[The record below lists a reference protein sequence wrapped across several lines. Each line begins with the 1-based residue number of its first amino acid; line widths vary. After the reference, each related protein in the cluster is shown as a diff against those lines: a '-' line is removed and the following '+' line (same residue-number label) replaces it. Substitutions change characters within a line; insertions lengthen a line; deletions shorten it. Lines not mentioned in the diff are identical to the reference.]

1 MDFNPDNIFTIKDRK
16 SYSQVLETISKVAI
30 TQLSHDPNITYNT
43 SLQVPG
49 TLILAQ
55 GQIQSWFYTD
65 KFSISARNKLRTKA
79 RVLCQWDHFASQVRT
94 HRVERDNLAIVRIA
108 KGIRGSYHLL
118 KDSQINT
125 VLAAGYNRAQWE
137 CVYDYI
143 PHKVNSTQ
151 KGALYLVLYHRSK
164 KPDLEFRRANFA
176 NKEGLLY
183 DLEAAEREEKRLK
196 ANFYISSQY
205 RTNGTSNY
213 QRNFYH
219 AFLDNEPSRALSI
232 NLQLESAAKAL
243 IAMLESKR
251 DQRVKTMAM
260 EFLRDSNGGLWL
272 IYVRKLTVLLCE
284 WSEEKK
290 RENRGLRAQIRLERR
305 CVSRKYCEVQGGE
318 AGEEE
323 PGPKYVQLK
332 DLLLDEIECKPLSP
346 QHYSEADPLALA
358 NRTCNSYLDA
368 DIQTLI
374 VAYPH
379 LRPSNYYSQKPVCD
393 NCYFVY
399 LKLAIERNKHTSL
412 QGLVLP
418 TTRPLSQPPLAPSHH
433 AQLRLSEQ
441 LSKLQQR
448 VQVKKSATA
457 ASLRSQFCPYLG
469 SGKEEKQLLESRGEA
484 LMRRLMSQNSA

>member
-16 SYSQVLETISKVAI
+16 SYSQVLETISKVPV

-43 SLQVPG
+43 SLQVPD
-49 TLILAQ
+49 TLIMAQ

-79 RVLCQWDHFASQVRT
+79 RVSCQFEHYITQART
-94 HRVERDNLAIVRIA
+94 HRMERDNLAIVRIA
-108 KGIRGSYHLL
+108 KGTRSSYHLL
-118 KDSQINT
+118 KDSQIST

-137 CVYDYI
+137 CVYNYI
-143 PHKVNSTQ
+143 PHKVNFTQ

-183 DLEAAEREEKRLK
+183 DLEAAEREEKRLN

-205 RTNGTSNY
+205 RNQGTSNY

-219 AFLDNEPSRALSI
+219 AFLENEPSRALTI
-232 NLQLESAAKAL
+232 NLQLESAARAL

-260 EFLRDSNGGLWL
+260 EFLRDSNGVMWL

-290 RENRGLRAQIRLERR
+290 REKRGQRLQAREERR
-305 CVSRKYCEVQGGE
+305 CVGRKYCGVQGGE

-332 DLLLDEIECKPLSP
+332 DLLLDEIECKSFS
-346 QHYSEADPLALA
+346 QQQYSDTDPLALA
-358 NRTCNSYLDA
+358 QRICNSHLDA
-368 DIQTLI
+368 DIQALI
-374 VAYPH
+374 VNYPH
-379 LRPSNYYSQKPVCD
+379 LRPSNYYSRKPVCD
-393 NCYFVY
+393 NCYYVY
-399 LKLAIERNKHTSL
+399 LKLAIERSKHITPQIPALPSPS
-412 QGLVLP
+412 GLF
-418 TTRPLSQPPLAPSHH
+418 QPPQAPSHH
-433 AQLRLSEQ
+433 SQLRLSMQ
-441 LSKLQQR
+441 LSKLQHR
-448 VQVKKSATA
+448 VEMKKSSTA

-469 SGKEEKQLLESRGEA
+469 NGKEEKQLQQRGEA
-484 LMRRLMSQNSA
+484 LMRRLMSPSSA